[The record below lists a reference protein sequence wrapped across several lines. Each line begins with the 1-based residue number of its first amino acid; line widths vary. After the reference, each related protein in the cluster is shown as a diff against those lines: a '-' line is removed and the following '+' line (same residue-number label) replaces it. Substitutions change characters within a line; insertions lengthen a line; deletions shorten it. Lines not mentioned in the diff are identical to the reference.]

1 MAGHSQ
7 FKNIMYRKGAQD
19 AKRSKMFSKLS
30 KEITV
35 AARAGMPD
43 PDMNPR
49 LRAAMLAAR
58 KMSMPKD
65 NITRAINRAAG
76 LDGAAFEDV
85 RYEGFG
91 PGGTAIIVDGLTD
104 NRNRTAADIR
114 TAFQKH
120 GGNLGESGSVAYMFD
135 HVGLIR
141 YLAAAGT
148 ADELF
153 EAALE
158 AGAEDCRSGGDGH
171 EIYSEAGA
179 FHEVRD
185 ALETALGE
193 PDEAGLVWRPQNVVE
208 IGEDH
213 ARALFKLLEALE
225 DNDDVQ
231 KVFSNFEVT
240 ESVMAALAV

>member
-35 AARAGMPD
+35 AARAGLLD

-65 NITRAINRAAG
+65 NITRAINRATG
-76 LDGAAFEDV
+76 LDGAAYEEV

-91 PGGTAIIVDGLTD
+91 PGGTAIMVEGLTD

-120 GGNLGESGSVAYMFD
+120 GGNLGESGSVAYLFD
-135 HVGLIR
+135 HVGLIC
-141 YLAAAGT
+141 YPAAAGT

-158 AGAEDCRSGGDGH
+158 AGAEDCRPGDDGH
-171 EIYSEAGA
+171 EIYSDAKA

-185 ALETALGE
+185 ALEATLGE
-193 PDEAGLVWRPQNVVE
+193 PDEAGLIWRSQNVVE

-213 ARALFKLLEALE
+213 AHALFKLLEALE

-231 KVFSNFEVT
+231 KVFSNFEVA